1 MSRIDQTESPF
12 ETTAETDL
20 TRWEIYRE
28 KLEASVLAPLR
39 ILWDD
44 YRSRFGLITVLVY
57 LFAGTVGV
65 MLVEPPVSNQAPDNL
80 MAPFQTMAHPLGSDG
95 FGQDI
100 LSLLIHATP
109 PMLKMIL
116 SGAVFAIILGTI
128 VGTVSG
134 YKGGFTDTVLT
145 TITDT
150 MVALPG
156 LPLIIVIAAILE
168 PENPYLIGIILSV
181 GRWSGLARALRSEVL
196 TLRNAP
202 YVEAARFMGVSTTT
216 ILRKDIIPNLMPYI
230 TVNFVGASRGVIFGS
245 VALYFLG
252 ILPSNVENWGVMM
265 QRAYSTGGALYT
277 WDTAHWLIFP
287 MATIVWL
294 SLGLIFLAQGADKI
308 FNVRL
313 KARHM
318 KRQRGGTESHVEET

>member
-1 MSRIDQTESPF
+1 MSRTEQMESPF

-20 TRWEIYRE
+20 TRWELYRE
-28 KLEASVLAPLR
+28 KVEASFLAPMR

-44 YRSRFGLITVLVY
+44 YRSRFGLITLFIY

-65 MLVEPPVSNQAPDNL
+65 MFIDPPVSNQAPENL
-80 MAPFQTMAHPLGSDG
+80 MGPFQTWAHPLGSDG

-100 LSLLIHATP
+100 LSLLVHATT
-109 PMLKMIL
+109 PMLKMIA
-116 SGAVFAIILGTI
+116 SGAVFAII
-128 VGTVSG
+128 VGTVVGTLSG
-134 YKGGFTDTVLT
+134 YKGGIVDTVLT

-168 PENPYLIGIILSV
+168 PRNPYLIGIILSV

-196 TLRNAP
+196 TLRDAP

-230 TVNFVGASRGVIFGS
+230 TVNFVGAARGVIFGS

-252 ILPSNVENWGVMM
+252 ILPSNEYNWGVMM
-265 QRAYSTGGALYT
+265 NRAYSTGGALYT

-287 MATIVWL
+287 MVTIIWL

-313 KARHM
+313 KARHI
-318 KRQRGGTESHVEET
+318 KRKKGETDPHPEET

>member
-1 MSRIDQTESPF
+1 MSRIEQTESPF
-12 ETTAETDL
+12 DTTAETDL
-20 TRWEIYRE
+20 TRWELYRQ
-28 KLEASVLAPLR
+28 KVEASLLAPMR
-39 ILWDD
+39 ILWSD
-44 YRSRFGLITVLVY
+44 YRSRFGLITVFIY
-57 LFAGTVGV
+57 LLAGTVGV
-65 MLVEPPVSNQAPDNL
+65 TVIEPPVSNQAPENL
-80 MAPFQTMAHPLGSDG
+80 MGPFQTMAHPLGSDG

-100 LSLLIHATP
+100 LSLLVHATP
-109 PMLKMIL
+109 PMLKMIA
-116 SGAVFAIILGTI
+116 SGAVFAIF
-128 VGTVSG
+128 VGTVVGTLSG
-134 YKGGFTDTVLT
+134 YKGGFVDTVLT

-156 LPLIIVIAAILE
+156 LPLVIVIAAILE
-168 PENPYLIGIILSV
+168 PENPYLVGIILSV

-196 TLRNAP
+196 TLRDAP

-230 TVNFVGASRGVIFGS
+230 TVNFVGAARGVIFGS

-252 ILPSNVENWGVMM
+252 ILPSNTENWGVMM
-265 QRAYSTGGALYT
+265 NRAYSTGGALYT

-287 MATIVWL
+287 MAAIIWL

-313 KARHM
+313 KARHIM
-318 KRQRGGTESHVEET
+318 RQRADSDQQPEER